1 MRSLMPRPGTSVGV
15 GLVMFALAW
24 YATGQPASSGSHPSQ
39 PGAQPGAQPAAQ
51 PPLDWAKEESGLLKN
66 YVQLTKREQFVKAGE
81 QYFNADASWIIFQ
94 AVPVPEAGQEPATAY
109 LMYVAKVDR
118 DHSGRV
124 TGLSKITKLSAD
136 GSANTCGWFDPVEP
150 TRVIY
155 GSTIDPPA
163 PTNKPGYQGPTGR
176 YMWSFPREMEIVS
189 QVPLPLWREVMAK
202 RGEKIDEALCGN
214 TFLPRPIFTL
224 DGYDAECSFSRDAKW
239 MIYTH
244 VEEIPGENG
253 APARPDADLWV
264 YKTATGEHRRIVKAP
279 GYDGGPFI
287 SPDGAKICYR
297 SDRKG
302 NNELQLFIADLEFD
316 ADAVPTGIKREHQLT
331 DANVNWAPYWDPSG
345 TFLIFASSQ
354 FGHQNYEVVAIE
366 ADMNKPMSALRSR
379 RITSATG
386 ADVLPVFSND
396 GKLMMWTSQRAPKIE
411 GEERPSSQ
419 IWCAEWIGGNDA
431 RELFGGAN

>member
-1 MRSLMPRPGTSVGV
+1 MRSLMPRLETSVGV
-15 GLVMFALAW
+15 ALVMLSLSGV
-24 YATGQPASSGSHPSQ
+24 AT
-39 PGAQPGAQPAAQ
+39 AQPAGAGAHPAQPQAQ

-81 QYFNADASWIIFQ
+81 QYFNSDASWIIFQ
-94 AVPVPEAGQEPATAY
+94 AVPVPAPGQPPESAY

-118 DHSGRV
+118 DQGGRV
-124 TGLSKITKLSAD
+124 TGLSQITKLSAD

-155 GSTIDPPA
+155 GSTINPPE

-202 RGEKIDEALCGN
+202 RGEKVDEALCGN

-224 DGYDAECSFSRDAKW
+224 DGYDAECSFSKDATW

-264 YKTATGEHRRIVKAP
+264 YKVATGEHRRIVQAP

-287 SPDGAKICYR
+287 SPDGTKICYR

-302 NNELQLFIADLEFD
+302 NNELQLFVADLEFD
-316 ADAVPTGIKREHQLT
+316 SDAVPTGIKREHQLT

-366 ADMNKPMSALRSR
+366 ADMSKPMSDLRSR

-386 ADVLPVFSND
+386 ADVLPVFSHD
-396 GKLMMWTSQRAPKIE
+396 GKLMMWTSQRAPKID

-431 RELFGGAN
+431 GDLFGGKQ

>member
-1 MRSLMPRPGTSVGV
+1 MRSLKPRPGTSVGV
-15 GLVMFALAW
+15 GLVMFALAGC
-24 YATGQPASSGSHPSQ
+24 ATGQPASSGSQPSQ

-81 QYFNADASWIIFQ
+81 QYFNSDASWIIFQ
-94 AVPVPEAGQEPATAY
+94 AVPVPEAGKEPATAY

-118 DHSGRV
+118 DSGGHV
-124 TGLSKITKLSAD
+124 TGLSQITKLSAD
-136 GSANTCGWFDPVEP
+136 GSANTCGWFDPVDP

-176 YMWSFPREMEIVS
+176 YMWSFPHEMEIVT
-189 QVPLPLWREVMAK
+189 QIPLPLWREVMAK
-202 RGEKIDEALCGN
+202 RGEKKDEALCGN
-214 TFLPRPIFTL
+214 LFLPSPLFRI

-264 YKTATGEHRRIVKAP
+264 YKMATSEHRRIVQAP

-287 SPDGAKICYR
+287 SPDGTKICYR

-316 ADAVPTGIKREHQLT
+316 SDGVPTATKNERQLT

-354 FGHQNYEVVAIE
+354 FGHQNYEAVAIE
-366 ADMNKPMSALRSR
+366 ANTKKPMSELRTR
-379 RITSATG
+379 RITTATG

-396 GKLMMWTSQRAPKIE
+396 GKLMMWTSQRGPKIA

-419 IWCAEWIGGNDA
+419 IWCAEWIGGKNA
-431 RELFGGAN
+431 NELFGSKK